1 MIRTIVS
8 DDHNR
13 IKIMMLTM
21 NMMKMIIIIVLPC
34 TIKVLII
41 RYSSGTI
48 SNNKIGDI
56 INNIVSITI
65 ITVVI
70 ADTSD
75 SNYNDDT

>member
-1 MIRTIVS
+1 MIRTIVN

-21 NMMKMIIIIVLPC
+21 NLMKMIIVIVLPC

-41 RYSSGTI
+41 RYSIGTI

-56 INNIVSITI
+56 IKIVSITI